1 LNLILDIEDNMV
13 LKSSIYSL
21 SEKDEYRLVQNKEAV
36 SMNKIDSPD
45 VIDQVGLDENLLSGG
60 EKVKQISENS
70 AESSKSKTNFLD
82 KN

>member
-1 LNLILDIEDNMV
+1 MV